1 MRWQDIL
8 RLNPASP
15 GAGAPARIVALH
27 CSGSSGRQWRAL
39 AAALP
44 DCTLVAPDLA
54 GCGEAPAWGGERP
67 FDLAAEASRLLHLI
81 DEAPGPVHLVGH
93 SYGGALALRIA
104 VERPFRIAS
113 LALYEPSAF
122 HMLRGG
128 DPREKHAFR
137 EIAGL
142 ASATVRSLLEG
153 RYRQGAESFVD
164 YWAGQGA
171 FGRLKPD
178 ARDAMAA
185 GLPTVALHF
194 RALMRE
200 PLPWWIYRRLRV
212 PALILTGDRS
222 PAPARLAAA
231 AVTRALPVARK
242 QTLSGHGHMA
252 PVTHADEIA
261 AVLAGFVRSEQGA
274 IRSGMHAA

>member
-1 MRWQDIL
+1 
-8 RLNPASP
+8 
-15 GAGAPARIVALH
+15 LH
-27 CSGSSGRQWRAL
+27 CSGSAGRQWRAL

-44 DCTLVAPDLA
+44 DCKVTAPDLA
-54 GCGEAPAWGGERP
+54 GSGETPAWSGERP
-67 FDLAAEASRLLHLI
+67 FDLAAEASCLLHLI

-93 SYGGALALRIA
+93 SYGGALALRMA

-122 HMLRGG
+122 HILRNGN
-128 DPREKHAFR
+128 PRERHALR

-142 ASATVRSLLEG
+142 ASTTVRSLLEG
-153 RYRQGAESFVD
+153 RYREGAGRFVD
-164 YWAGQGA
+164 YWAGEGA
-171 FGRLKPD
+171 FDRLKPD
-178 ARDAMAA
+178 AQRAMAA
-185 GLPTVALHF
+185 GLPTITLHF

-231 AVTRALPVARK
+231 AVTRALPIAR
-242 QTLSGHGHMA
+242 LHSLPGHGHMA

-261 AVLAGFVRSEQGA
+261 AALAGFVRAEHATAEAGV
-274 IRSGMHAA
+274 HAA